1 MVNLTEVQKEF
12 IQAMVNY
19 GALKFGEFTLK
30 SGRISPYFFN
40 AGDLSMG
47 KCLHTLAEGYGEAIY
62 QQFGG
67 DFDVLFG
74 PAYKGIPLAA
84 ITAQY
89 LHDAYNVEVKYC
101 SNRKEVKD
109 HGEKDALLGGP
120 IQENDRIVLIE
131 DVMTSGKSIEEVI
144 PLIEAKSKG
153 TATIIGEVI
162 ALNRC
167 ERGKDTEE
175 SALDVISKKYGFPV
189 ASIITIDD
197 VIDCLYT
204 NGDKT
209 ILTEE
214 HYQRIQEY
222 LAQYRGKTVV

>member
-1 MVNLTEVQKEF
+1 MANLTEVQKEF

-19 GALKFGEFTLK
+19 GALKFGEFELK
-30 SGRISPYFFN
+30 SGRMSPYFFN
-40 AGDLSMG
+40 IGDLSMG
-47 KCLHTLAEGYGEAIY
+47 RCLHTLAEGYGEAIY

-84 ITAQY
+84 VTAQY
-89 LHDAYNVEVKYC
+89 LSDAYKVEVRYC
-101 SNRKEVKD
+101 SNRKEAKD
-109 HGEKDALLGGP
+109 HGEKSAIVGGP
-120 IQENDRIVLIE
+120 IQKDDRIVIIE

-144 PLIEAKSKG
+144 PIIEAQSG
-153 TATIIGEVI
+153 GAATILGEVI

-167 ERGKDTEE
+167 ERSGEAEE

-189 ASIITIDD
+189 TAIITIDD

-214 HYQRIQEY
+214 VYRRMQEY